1 MGKREN
7 FKKFLRAREKIEL
20 PKGKPLPQKDIH
32 QLSEDHAGVSSFC
45 RLVTPGQET
54 ATIRTGNAGMGYQVV
69 SAGEE
74 ISKLNQIP
82 IENQSALI
90 KYRQNIT
97 VPAVWLGEQ
106 GIRVSNIPMIPAEKI
121 SNLNT
126 YIQSRL
132 LRVDGGNLDA
142 R

>member
-7 FKKFLRAREKIEL
+7 FEKFLKARGKMAL
-20 PKGKPLPQKDIH
+20 PKSTPLPQKEIP
-32 QLSEDHAGVSSFC
+32 QPNENHAGVSSFC
-45 RLVTPGQET
+45 RFVTPGKEV
-54 ATIRTGNAGMGYQVV
+54 ATVRTGNTEMGRQVV
-69 SAGEE
+69 SAGTQIE
-74 ISKLNQIP
+74 KLSQIP

-106 GIRVSNIPMIPAEKI
+106 GIRVGNIPMIPAEKI

-132 LRVDGGNLDA
+132 IKVDGGNLDA

>member
-7 FKKFLRAREKIEL
+7 FEKFMRTR
-20 PKGKPLPQKDIH
+20 
-32 QLSEDHAGVSSFC
+32 V
-45 RLVTPGQET
+45 VTPGKET
-54 ATIRTGNAGMGYQVV
+54 AAIRTGNDGMGRQVV
-69 SAGEE
+69 SAEGQIE
-74 ISKLNQIP
+74 KLNQIP
-82 IENQSALI
+82 IENQSALV

-106 GIRVSNIPMIPAEKI
+106 GIRVSNIPMIPVEKI

-126 YIQSRL
+126 YIQSSL